1 MEQILVFSLLI
12 SALYALVA
20 AGFTLIFGV
29 ARVFNLAHGAFL
41 MVGAY
46 AAYTASDLWG
56 WDIYL
61 ATSFSLMFTAAFAG
75 ATYIVLIRPL
85 LAQPAVVLMATLALS
100 LLLELSIAV
109 IPEFGTHSRS
119 LEPFIDGTLTI
130 LGVNFPPDRL
140 LGFGASWL
148 CLLGLGLLFRCTRVG
163 KAILATSQERQGALL
178 MGIDVGRIYLV
189 TFMLSGALAALAG
202 IFFVGWG
209 SLVPWLWRE
218 PLIISFSIVILGGLG
233 SVLGSLVA
241 AYLIGFLETLTTYT
255 PALGPSWVG
264 MPSLILLLAVLMLRP
279 RGLFGRRVE

>member
-29 ARVFNLAHGAFL
+29 ARIFNLAHGAFL

-46 AAYTASDLWG
+46 AAYAASELWG

-61 ATSFSLMFTAAFAG
+61 ATIFALSFTAFFAG
-75 ATYIVLIRPL
+75 ATYVVLIRPL
-85 LAQPAVVLMATLALS
+85 LAHPAVVLMATLALS
-100 LLLELSIAV
+100 LLLEILIAV
-109 IPEFGTHSRS
+109 IPAFGTHSRS
-119 LEPFIDGTLTI
+119 LAPFIDGTITI

-148 CLLGLGLLFRCTRVG
+148 CLSALGLMFRGTKVG
-163 KAILATSQERQGALL
+163 KAILATSQERRGALL
-178 MGIDVGRIYLV
+178 MGIDVERIYLL

-218 PLIISFSIVILGGLG
+218 PLIISFAIVILGGLG
-233 SVLGSLVA
+233 SIAGSLVA
-241 AYLIGFLETLTTYT
+241 AYLIGFLETLITYT

-279 RGLFGRRVE
+279 QGLLGRRRE